1 MLETII
7 IGGLI
12 IAAVNKS
19 KNRNTDKEK
28 KDNMTEYDY
37 SLR

>member
-12 IAAVNKS
+12 IAAINKTKS
-19 KNRNTDKEK
+19 RSTDKEK